1 MSAFAPL
8 TIDYVENRA
17 DGGFGWDVC
26 YDLICVG
33 NTVEVDLRVRL
44 TGEDPG
50 TLAATWQNGVNSAW
64 NQKVFFSDG
73 ERLYEVKLDFAFVES
88 GEHYVVNVHSGSRP
102 FDMLN
107 WDTTYGGGLDDE
119 VAAHEVG
126 HMLGNFDE
134 YAGGATHDGYTR
146 AGTLMSDLTAAGFQD
161 YFGSIEHYTE
171 IYGGMSLS
179 TVLARVG
186 STGSDALDG
195 TSAMDGFYGL
205 GGSDTIDGLAG
216 NDYIEAGPGADM
228 LRGGDGA
235 YDDILLGAEGNDTL
249 DGGPGDDVMTG
260 GAGIDTASY
269 QFSPATGVTVNL
281 SVTNA
286 QNTGGHGVDTLT
298 GIEHL
303 TGSAYADRLTGN
315 AASNVLKGLGSNDVL
330 NGRGGNDF
338 LCGDKGND
346 ILTGGAGP
354 DEFIFSTVLGANVDR
369 ITDFKMAED
378 LIRLDDDIF
387 TALATG
393 GLPAE
398 AFRRGSGVLSGE
410 DATDRVVYNTTDG
423 SLYYDA
429 DGAGGAAS
437 RLFGILA
444 GAPGLT
450 AGDFVVMA

>member
-1 MSAFAPL
+1 MSAFAPR

-17 DGGFGWDVC
+17 DGGYAWDVC
-26 YDLICVG
+26 YDLSCVG

-50 TLAATWQNGVNSAW
+50 TYAATWQNGVDSAW

-88 GEHYVVNVHSGSRP
+88 GEHYVVNVHSGTRS

-107 WDTTYGGGLDDE
+107 WDKTYGGGLDDE

-146 AGTLMSDLTAAGFQD
+146 TGTLMSDLTVTGFQD
-161 YFGSIEHYTE
+161 YFGSIEHYAE
-171 IYGGMSLS
+171 LYGEMSLS

-186 STGSDALDG
+186 SAGSEALDG
-195 TSAMDGFYGL
+195 TSGMDGFYGL
-205 GGSDTIDGLAG
+205 GGNDTIDGLAG
-216 NDYIEAGPGADM
+216 NDYIDAGAGADV

-249 DGGPGDDVMTG
+249 DGGAGDDLMTG

-269 QFSPATGVTVNL
+269 QFTATGVTVNL
-281 SVTNA
+281 SVTTA
-286 QNTGGHGVDTLT
+286 QNTGGHGIDTLA
-298 GIEHL
+298 GIEHV

-315 AASNVLKGLGSNDVL
+315 AANNVLKGLGRNDVL
-330 NGRGGNDF
+330 SGRGGNDV

-346 ILTGGAGP
+346 MLTGGAGL
-354 DEFIFSTVLGANVDR
+354 DEFIFSAALAGNVDR
-369 ITDFKMAED
+369 ITDFRMADD

-393 GLPAE
+393 GLPAD
-398 AFRRGSGVLSGE
+398 AFRSGAGLVSGQ
-410 DATDRVVYNTTDG
+410 DPTDRVVYNTSDG

-429 DGAGGAAS
+429 DGAGGAAA